1 MIQNSYFLPKYFIM
15 KTMTCEELG
24 GACEMEFQAET
35 FDEIAEMSMKHGMEM
50 FQKADRPH
58 LAAME
63 EMKSMRASGDMNEW
77 MEQKRA
83 EFDSLP
89 EDD

>member
-1 MIQNSYFLPKYFIM
+1 M